1 MAARRLGEG
10 AVAGLDGERQGPQGV
25 RGRRDRVLP
34 GPGAPP
40 GGLRLV
46 GQLPALGLR
55 QRGLDGQADRGRGGR
70 HRDRPDPGPLH
81 RDLRL
86 PRSGAELQ
94 LRLLRVGRG
103 QPTVHHPRAAAGRGL
118 AQRRLVRAGPVRPP
132 QAGHPLAPG
141 RAVRPLPR
149 RPRAAGHLA
158 TPTPYAKGPGTPGP
172 FGMYAAPMA
181 GIQERYE
188 RLLEGGLA
196 LAADLSLP
204 ATLQRIVELAAG
216 LTGARYGAM
225 GVLGRDGTITDFVTT
240 GITAEER
247 AAMGHIPYGRGILG
261 VLINDARP
269 LRLRDIAEDPRSVGL
284 PPNHPPMRSFL
295 GVPVK
300 AGGRVYGNLYMT
312 EKAGGEDFDA
322 DDERALS
329 LLAAQAGAAIEA
341 ANLFEQANDRAQR
354 LEAIR
359 AISTAILAG
368 TDTGELLGL
377 IVRHA
382 RALAGTDMAAV
393 AVPVDGERLAVEAA
407 DGLLAGQLLGTV
419 FPAEGSVTGDV
430 IRTGKAVVLAD
441 AGADPRVAQPI
452 VAAGA
457 GPAVFIPL
465 AVRGRIL
472 GTLTVANGRGGPLLR
487 ETEVQLVETFA
498 EQAAVAIE
506 YGRLQRELQRLALL
520 EDRERIAKELHDGAI
535 QALFA
540 VGMGLQGSA
549 ALAASEEL
557 RSRLQDAVEEV
568 DRVIRDLRN
577 YIFGLRP
584 GILADRQLDQALQ
597 RLCEEFQQR
606 TGVVAIAE
614 IDPQVAAELSSQ
626 AGDVVQL
633 AREALSNVSR
643 HAEATTCR
651 VSLYRT
657 EAGDVLEVD
666 DDGRGFDPAAATGTG
681 HGLRNVQERAERLG
695 GQAEIHSIPGEGTR
709 VRVTIP
715 G

>member
-1 MAARRLGEG
+1 MASTH
-10 AVAGLDGERQGPQGV
+10 D
-25 RGRRDRVLP
+25 
-34 GPGAPP
+34 
-40 GGLRLV
+40 
-46 GQLPALGLR
+46 
-55 QRGLDGQADRGRGGR
+55 
-70 HRDRPDPGPLH
+70 
-81 RDLRL
+81 
-86 PRSGAELQ
+86 
-94 LRLLRVGRG
+94 
-103 QPTVHHPRAAAGRGL
+103 
-118 AQRRLVRAGPVRPP
+118 
-132 QAGHPLAPG
+132 
-141 RAVRPLPR
+141 
-149 RPRAAGHLA
+149 
-158 TPTPYAKGPGTPGP
+158 
-172 FGMYAAPMA
+172 
-181 GIQERYE
+181 RYE
-188 RLLEGGLA
+188 RLLEAGLV
-196 LAADLSLP
+196 LAADLTLP

-216 LTGARYGAM
+216 LTGARYGAL
-225 GVLGRDGTITDFVTT
+225 GVLGRDGVITEFITT
-240 GITAEER
+240 GVTGAER
-247 AAMGHIPYGRGILG
+247 AAIGHIPVGRGILG
-261 VLINDARP
+261 VLIDDARP
-269 LRLRDIAEDPRSVGL
+269 LRLHDIAEDPRSVGL

-341 ANLFEQANDRAQR
+341 ANLYEQANDRAQR

-382 RALAGTDMAAV
+382 RALAGTDLASL
-393 AVPVDGERLAVEAA
+393 AVPVDGEHLAVEAA

-487 ETEVQLVETFA
+487 ESEVQLVETFA
-498 EQAAVAIE
+498 EQAAVALE
-506 YGRLQRELQRLALL
+506 YGRLQGQLQRLAVL

-549 ALAASEEL
+549 LLAGDDDL
-557 RSRLQDAVEEV
+557 RGRLQNAVEEL

-584 GILADRQLDQALQ
+584 GILADRQLDQALKG
-597 RLCEEFQQR
+597 LVEEFQLR
-606 TGVVAIAE
+606 TGVLAIADV
-614 IDPQVAAELSSQ
+614 DPAAAAELTGR
-626 AGDVVQL
+626 AADVVQL
-633 AREALSNVSR
+633 ASEALSNVSR
-643 HAEATTCR
+643 HAEAATCR
-651 VSLYRT
+651 VSLYRDPDG
-657 EAGDVLEVD
+657 AVLEVD

-681 HGLRNVQERAERLG
+681 QGLGNLRERAESLG
-695 GQAEIHSIPGEGTR
+695 GRAEIQSAPGEGTR
-709 VRVTIP
+709 VRVRIP
-715 G
+715 PP

>member
-1 MAARRLGEG
+1 MASTH
-10 AVAGLDGERQGPQGV
+10 D
-25 RGRRDRVLP
+25 
-34 GPGAPP
+34 
-40 GGLRLV
+40 
-46 GQLPALGLR
+46 
-55 QRGLDGQADRGRGGR
+55 
-70 HRDRPDPGPLH
+70 
-81 RDLRL
+81 
-86 PRSGAELQ
+86 
-94 LRLLRVGRG
+94 
-103 QPTVHHPRAAAGRGL
+103 
-118 AQRRLVRAGPVRPP
+118 
-132 QAGHPLAPG
+132 
-141 RAVRPLPR
+141 
-149 RPRAAGHLA
+149 
-158 TPTPYAKGPGTPGP
+158 
-172 FGMYAAPMA
+172 
-181 GIQERYE
+181 RYE
-188 RLLEGGLA
+188 RLLEAGLV
-196 LAADLSLP
+196 LAADLTLP

-216 LTGARYGAM
+216 LTGARYGAL
-225 GVLGRDGTITDFVTT
+225 GVLGRDGVITEFITT
-240 GITAEER
+240 GVTGAER
-247 AAMGHIPYGRGILG
+247 AAIGHIPVGRGILG
-261 VLINDARP
+261 VLIDDARP
-269 LRLRDIAEDPRSVGL
+269 LRLHDIAEDPRSVGL

-341 ANLFEQANDRAQR
+341 ANLYEQASDRAQR

-382 RALAGTDMAAV
+382 RALAGTDLASV

-419 FPAEGSVTGDV
+419 FPAEGSVTGDL

-487 ETEVQLVETFA
+487 ESEVQLVETFA
-498 EQAAVAIE
+498 EQAAVALE
-506 YGRLQRELQRLALL
+506 YARLQGQLQRLAVL

-549 ALAASEEL
+549 LLAGDDDL
-557 RSRLQDAVEEV
+557 RGRLQSAVEEL

-584 GILADRQLDQALQ
+584 GILADRQLDQALHG
-597 RLCEEFQQR
+597 LAEELQQR
-606 TGVVAIAE
+606 TGVLVITE
-614 IDPQVAAELSSQ
+614 VDPGAAAELTGR
-626 AGDVVQL
+626 AADVVQL
-633 AREALSNVSR
+633 ASEALSNVSR
-643 HAEATTCR
+643 HAEAATCR
-651 VSLYRT
+651 VSLYRDPDG
-657 EAGDVLEVD
+657 AVLEVD

-681 HGLRNVQERAERLG
+681 QGLGNLRERAESLG
-695 GQAEIHSIPGEGTR
+695 GRAEIQSAPGEGTR
-709 VRVTIP
+709 VRVRIP
-715 G
+715 PP